1 MIKPLQFPLTE
12 TAASLT
18 DGELAEPPNA
28 AAAAAG
34 IPDGQQKIPTVK
46 PERFPA

>member
-18 DGELAEPPNA
+18 DGELAEPLNA
-28 AAAAAG
+28 AAAR
-34 IPDGQQKIPTVK
+34 IPDGQQEIPTVK